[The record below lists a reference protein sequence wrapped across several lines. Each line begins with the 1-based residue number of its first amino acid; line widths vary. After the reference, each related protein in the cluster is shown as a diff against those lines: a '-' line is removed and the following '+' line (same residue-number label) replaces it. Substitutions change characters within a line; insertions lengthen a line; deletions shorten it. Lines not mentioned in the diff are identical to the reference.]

1 MTIRVKEARIE
12 VGGEKEKQNG
22 LEDHWGGEDS
32 GIIIVI
38 KPEANN
44 FGLRVAKMDGGIN
57 PMSFAQ
63 KGN

>member
-1 MTIRVKEARIE
+1 MKL
-12 VGGEKEKQNG
+12 GGIKKKQNG

-38 KPEANN
+38 KPETSN

-57 PMSFAQ
+57 PVELCSE
-63 KGN
+63 GELI